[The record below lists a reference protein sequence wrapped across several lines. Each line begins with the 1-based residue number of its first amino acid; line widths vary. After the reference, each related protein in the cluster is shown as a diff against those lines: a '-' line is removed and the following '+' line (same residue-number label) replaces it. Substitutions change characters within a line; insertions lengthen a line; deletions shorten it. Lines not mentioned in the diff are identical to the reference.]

1 VSEPHPELLILVI
14 VLVALALAPLA
25 SRLVERMGEEI
36 SAELDGGRTGEA
48 LTNHLDRSY
57 EERTTGS
64 GLRDDEIHQMI
75 EAQAF
80 LRGESVPPADGEV
93 RRILARE
100 DPGLRDEVRQLVIAS
115 NERRAR
121 VGEPPRDVEEEVD
134 RRLARLLGTG

>member
-1 VSEPHPELLILVI
+1 MI
-14 VLVALALAPLA
+14 VLVALALAPVA
-25 SRLVERMGEEI
+25 SRLVKRVGEEI

-57 EERTTGS
+57 EERTAGG
-64 GLRDDEIHQMI
+64 GLRDDEIHQLI
-75 EAQAF
+75 EARAF
-80 LRGESVPPADGEV
+80 VRGESAPPAAGEV
-93 RRILARE
+93 QRIVAKN

-121 VGEPPRDVEEEVD
+121 VGEPPRDVEPEVD